1 VTAALNPYL
10 NFGGHTREAMEFY
23 QQVLGGELTVQTFA
37 EFGMPTSPAYQ
48 DKVMHARLDADGAV
62 IMASDVREGTEPVM
76 GDNITL
82 SLSGGPAEHD
92 HLTGI
97 FAALA
102 EGGVTMM
109 PLAEVPWGATFG
121 MLTDRFGI
129 QWMVN
134 INKSE

>member
-1 VTAALNPYL
+1 VSAALNPYL
-10 NFGGHTREAMEFY
+10 NFGGDTREAMAFY
-23 QQVLGGELTVQTFA
+23 QQVLGGDLSVQTFA

-62 IMASDVREGTEPVM
+62 IMASDVREGTVPKV
-76 GDNITL
+76 GDNVTL

-102 EGGVTMM
+102 DGGATMM

-121 MLTDRFGI
+121 MLTDKFGI

-134 INKSE
+134 IDTSE